1 MISSYQLKGG
11 FQRLVRPMAALLVG
25 AGITPNQVT
34 IATMLASLAFAAE
47 LAVFAGHPAA
57 YFALPVF
64 FLLRMALNAIDGLM
78 AKEWNQTSPLGLF
91 LNELGDVVSDTAL
104 YLAFLADKRV
114 NAPLMAVFVGV
125 AVLTE
130 LAGVTAV
137 QIGSKRR
144 YDGPMGKS
152 DRVILIGILAILL
165 GLGYDS
171 RGVVAT
177 VLGLGVVLGA
187 LTVSNRVRGA
197 LRDAR

>member
-104 YLAFLADKRV
+104 YLAFLAD
-114 NAPLMAVFVGV
+114 
-125 AVLTE
+125 
-130 LAGVTAV
+130 
-137 QIGSKRR
+137 
-144 YDGPMGKS
+144 
-152 DRVILIGILAILL
+152 
-165 GLGYDS
+165 
-171 RGVVAT
+171 
-177 VLGLGVVLGA
+177 
-187 LTVSNRVRGA
+187 
-197 LRDAR
+197 